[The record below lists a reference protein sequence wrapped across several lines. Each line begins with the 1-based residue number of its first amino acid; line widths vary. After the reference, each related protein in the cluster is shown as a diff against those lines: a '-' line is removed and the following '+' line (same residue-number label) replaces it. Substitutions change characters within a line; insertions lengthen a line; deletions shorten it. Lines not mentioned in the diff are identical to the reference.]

1 MGGFLRRHW
10 MSALIAAFLAVCMVL
25 TANKL
30 VKRIRKGVVDDPG
43 LHGMSVP
50 LEPVA
55 FTLDNFLNGKLQKY
69 VEDQLARSVPVRR
82 RAIRTFNQAWFDL
95 FGSSYMYSG
104 TIFKGRDGQ
113 LFERNYLESYC
124 LNHFDAAAERG
135 RIEDWAARLAR
146 LQQWTRAQGKA
157 FVYLITPNKAIHLPE
172 FLPSGYRCEGPRR
185 ARHAMMLESLER
197 NRVVHVDGSTI
208 VLGLKAGAAFPHF
221 PRGGTHWTAYP
232 AAVVGN
238 ALIAEAARQ
247 SGAALRPMDY
257 TYRLAAGR
265 NAYDESYTDLAD
277 LLNLVR
283 YREYDTDALPVWE
296 FGRQDKAGGPGLS
309 TVVVGGS
316 FDMLLLP
323 LLSDSG
329 AFEPI
334 EFFYYTTLAQYRYS
348 GGLRTVRGADGPKL
362 REAIAAA
369 DLLVLE
375 ENEQTLASPHGKL
388 LADEV
393 LGPGR

>member
-1 MGGFLRRHW
+1 MGGFLKRHW

-55 FTLDNFLNGKLQKY
+55 FTLDNFLNGRLQKY

-82 RAIRTFNQAWFDL
+82 AAIRSFNQVWFDV
-95 FGSSYMYSG
+95 FGSTYMYSG
-104 TIFKGRDGQ
+104 TIYKGGDGQ

-124 LNHFDAAAERG
+124 LNHFDAAAERT
-135 RIEDWAARLAR
+135 RVEDWAARLAR

-157 FVYLITPNKAIHLPE
+157 FVYAITPNKAIYLPE
-172 FLPSGYRCEGPRR
+172 FLPPDYRCAGPAR
-185 ARHAMMLESLER
+185 ARHAMMIEALRR
-197 NRVVHVDGSTI
+197 NRVDHVDGAGI
-208 VLGLKAGAAFPHF
+208 VLGLKAGAQFPHF
-221 PRGGTHWTAYP
+221 PRGGTHWTVYA

-257 TYRLAAGR
+257 AYRLAAGR
-265 NAYDESYTDLAD
+265 KAYDESYTDLAD

-283 YREYDTDALPVWE
+283 YREYESEALPVWE
-296 FGRQDKAGGPGLS
+296 FGRQDTAGRRKLS

-316 FDMLLLP
+316 FK
-323 LLSDSG
+323 
-329 AFEPI
+329 PI
-334 EFFYYTTLAQYRYS
+334 EFYYYTTLGQYRYS
-348 GGLRTVRGADGPKL
+348 GGRREGRGPEGPKL
-362 REAIAAA
+362 REAIAGAEV
-369 DLLVLE
+369 LILE

-388 LADEV
+388 LADEI
-393 LGPGR
+393 LGPSG

>member
-1 MGGFLRRHW
+1 MSGFLRRHW
-10 MSALIAAFLAVCMVL
+10 MSALVAAFLAVCMVL

-30 VKRIRKGVVDDPG
+30 VKRIRKGTVDDPG
-43 LHGMSVP
+43 LQGMSVP

-55 FTLDNFLNGKLQKY
+55 FTFDNFLNGRLQKY
-69 VEDQLARSVPVRR
+69 FEDQLARSVPVRR
-82 RAIRTFNQAWFDL
+82 PAIRSFNQAWFDL

-104 TIFKGRDGQ
+104 TIYKGRDGQ

-146 LQQWTRAQGKA
+146 LQQSMRAQGKT
-157 FVYLITPNKAIHLPE
+157 FVYLITPNKAMYQPE
-172 FLPSGYRCEGPRR
+172 FLPPGYRCEGPRR
-185 ARHAMMLESLER
+185 ARHAMMLEALER
-197 NRVVHVDGSTI
+197 NRVDHVDGSKI
-208 VLGLKAGAAFPHF
+208 VLGLKAGAGFPHF
-221 PRGGTHWTAYP
+221 PRGGTHWTVYP

-247 SGAALRPMDY
+247 SGAALRPLDY

-265 NAYDESYTDLAD
+265 KAYDASYTDLAD

-283 YREYDTDALPVWE
+283 YREYESEALPAWE
-296 FGRQDKAGGPGLS
+296 FGRQDKAGRPGLA

-316 FDMLLLP
+316 FNMLLLP

-334 EFFYYTTLAQYRYS
+334 EFYYYTALGQYRYS
-348 GGLRTVRGADGPKL
+348 GGLRTVRGPDGPKL
-362 REAIAAA
+362 REAIAGAEV
-369 DLLVLE
+369 LILE
-375 ENEQTLASPHGKL
+375 ENEQTLASQHGKL

-393 LGPGR
+393 LGPSG

>member
-1 MGGFLRRHW
+1 MGGFLKRHW

-30 VKRIRKGVVDDPG
+30 VKRIRKGSVDDPG

-55 FTLDNFLNGKLQKY
+55 FTFDNFLNGKLQRY

-104 TIFKGRDGQ
+104 TIYKGRDGQ

-135 RIEDWAARLAR
+135 RLEDWAARLAR

-172 FLPSGYRCEGPRR
+172 YLPPGYRCEGPRR
-185 ARHAMMLESLER
+185 ARHAMMIEALRR
-197 NRVVHVDGSTI
+197 NRVEHVDGSKI
-208 VLGLKAGAAFPHF
+208 VLGLKAGAGLPQF

-247 SGAALRPMDY
+247 SGAALQPLDY

-265 NAYDESYTDLAD
+265 KAYDESYTDLAD

-283 YREYDTDALPVWE
+283 YREYESEALPVWE
-296 FGRQDKAGGPGLS
+296 FGWQDKAGGPRLS

-316 FDMLLLP
+316 FNMLLLP

-334 EFFYYTTLAQYRYS
+334 EFYYYSTLAQYRYS
-348 GGLRTVRGADGPKL
+348 GGLRTVRGTDGPKL

-388 LADEV
+388 LADEI
-393 LGPGR
+393 LGLAR